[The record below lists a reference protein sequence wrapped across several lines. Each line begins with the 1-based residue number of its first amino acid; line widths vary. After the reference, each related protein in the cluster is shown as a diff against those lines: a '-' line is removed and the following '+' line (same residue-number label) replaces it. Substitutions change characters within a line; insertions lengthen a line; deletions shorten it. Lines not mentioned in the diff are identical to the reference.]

1 MWKNTSPDRKK
12 NKTIHRRKRNKR
24 KEHIMIS
31 NVLYQSINHIFI
43 EGDNNKEMWAEA
55 KKLEKD
61 YEILEIIYKWRKE
74 QPRLRIYAKK
84 NEIQKTLT
92 ELRKRYDISEQE

>member
-1 MWKNTSPDRKK
+1 
-12 NKTIHRRKRNKR
+12 
-24 KEHIMIS
+24 MII
-31 NVLYQSINHIFI
+31 NVYQSINHIFI

-55 KKLEKD
+55 KKLEED

-74 QPRLRIYAKK
+74 QPRLRIYATK

-92 ELRKRYDISEQE
+92 ELRKRYGISEQE

>member
-1 MWKNTSPDRKK
+1 
-12 NKTIHRRKRNKR
+12 
-24 KEHIMIS
+24 MIS
-31 NVLYQSINHIFI
+31 NVYQSINYIFI

-55 KKLEKD
+55 KYLEKD

-92 ELRKRYDISEQE
+92 ELRKRSDISEQE

>member
-1 MWKNTSPDRKK
+1 
-12 NKTIHRRKRNKR
+12 
-24 KEHIMIS
+24 MITKI
-31 NVLYQSINHIFI
+31 YQSINYIFI

-55 KKLEKD
+55 KKLEED

-84 NEIQKTLT
+84 SEIQKTLT
-92 ELRKRYDISEQE
+92 ELRNRYGISEQE

>member
-1 MWKNTSPDRKK
+1 
-12 NKTIHRRKRNKR
+12 
-24 KEHIMIS
+24 MITKI
-31 NVLYQSINHIFI
+31 YQSINHIFI

-55 KKLEKD
+55 KVLEVD

-84 NEIQKTLT
+84 SEIQKTLT
-92 ELRKRYDISEQE
+92 DLRNRYGISEQE